1 MEDLTQLKQDF
12 NTLTG
17 VMTELVKQAGGI
29 IDGMSREEIENGFK
43 VEFLSYAMTLAVIDC
58 ELTADEIK
66 SLEDIFDITLDSDK
80 IHALVEN
87 YKEFLKRKDDVP
99 NIYKIA
105 VVVDN
110 AIASNADVKEL
121 LSTRVSEMYSN
132 IASAIIASDDTV
144 AESELMFTFQLADR
158 LSVYAENNLS
168 QEAKKKMMVLES

>member
-1 MEDLTQLKQDF
+1 
-12 NTLTG
+12 
-17 VMTELVKQAGGI
+17 
-29 IDGMSREEIENGFK
+29 MSREEIENRFK

-58 ELTADEIK
+58 ELTADKIK

-158 LSVYAENNLS
+158 LSIYAENNLS

>member
-1 MEDLTQLKQDF
+1 MITDPLCETHSVNYRSYCYGRK
-12 NTLTG
+12 
-17 VMTELVKQAGGI
+17 TEAK
-29 IDGMSREEIENGFK
+29 
-43 VEFLSYAMTLAVIDC
+43 
-58 ELTADEIK
+58 
-66 SLEDIFDITLDSDK
+66 SDK

-99 NIYKIA
+99 NIYKTA
-105 VVVDN
+105 VVVNN

-158 LSVYAENNLS
+158 LFVYAENNLS